1 MKTKKIFLMA
11 TMLLMSMCSFAQS
24 GNGKPLKGDV
34 NGDDVVDIADVVA
47 VLKIMKDGG
56 GTAETPVYYW
66 YVGTT
71 VPTDPTNSEQNTGL
85 NKWTSLGTS
94 LPTSSIKVAKSDDT
108 NYAYHTW
115 YIAAP
120 TAANFTLY
128 NASNGM
134 SVETAWAKSTFNV
147 GSIQYTL
154 WTCKAT
160 SWQAVNYLHK

>member
-1 MKTKKIFLMA
+1 MA

-34 NGDDVVDIADVVA
+34 NGDGVVDIADVVA

-71 VPTDPTNSEQNTGL
+71 VPTDPTNSVQNTGN
-85 NKWTSLGTS
+85 NKWTSIGTN
-94 LPTSSIKVAKSDDT
+94 LPTSDIKINKVDT
-108 NYAYHTW
+108 SYNYSTW

-120 TAANFTLY
+120 SEANFTLY
-128 NASNGM
+128 NATNVASDEATWN
-134 SVETAWAKSTFNV
+134 KSTFNV
-147 GSIQYTL
+147 GSVQYTL
-154 WTCKAT
+154 WTSKYT
-160 SWQAVNYLHK
+160 SYQAVEYLHK